1 MPTLA
6 YSYRRSEEERE
17 VKRRREEEKGGQRR
31 IEEDRLQSK
40 GHSLTT
46 KQVAQLYLMLHV
58 LSFECSNDTCSSI
71 SIRPC

>member
-1 MPTLA
+1 MGAWPSEREAVVQGPTLA

-40 GHSLTT
+40 EHSQGT
-46 KQVAQLYLMLHV
+46 QPNRLHKY
-58 LSFECSNDTCSSI
+58 I
-71 SIRPC
+71 